1 MGFVAD
7 ASSGSSTG
15 PAMASARAA
24 ASARRAE
31 HRPRFHNASEPRPAS
46 GAAREP
52 TRTRAAHAVPKQR
65 ARARGRS
72 ATRRAVAGGTPADGH
87 NFFWAEAGQ
96 SKPRAPEA
104 HAPAWAVHRE
114 AERLLLNRLG
124 EKMEGRQET
133 EASLRVERCR
143 ACGLCC
149 ADALRRVCRRSAV
162 RARSAS
168 GSGTRK
174 RHAPHTAC

>member
-1 MGFVAD
+1 VRQRLHTLKEATAPRVAACHARASAPRGMMGFVAD

-52 TRTRAAHAVPKQR
+52 TRTRAACAVPKQR
-65 ARARGRS
+65 ARARARS

-87 NFFWAEAGQ
+87 NFFWAAG
-96 SKPRAPEA
+96 RARASPA
-104 HAPAWAVHRE
+104 LPKRTRRRGRCTARPSGCCLTAWGRRWRGAKKQRQACALNAAAPAACAV
-114 AERLLLNRLG
+114 L
-124 EKMEGRQET
+124 
-133 EASLRVERCR
+133 
-143 ACGLCC
+143 
-149 ADALRRVCRRSAV
+149 
-162 RARSAS
+162 
-168 GSGTRK
+168 TR
-174 RHAPHTAC
+174 